1 MQYIPTI
8 YGFKIFGQKG
18 SKYEI
23 IYDNLGA
30 PKNQKEIDTVLKKKY
45 PAAGGSMMGGGGVG
59 TLAQISGA
67 TSALQGTGASSVGD
81 GAHQPQGKQR

>member
-23 IYDNLGA
+23 VYDNLGQA
-30 PKNQKEIDTVLKKKY
+30 KNQKEIDNILKKKT
-45 PAAGGSMMGGGGVG
+45 ATGAGV
-59 TLAQISGA
+59 LAQISGA
-67 TSALQGTGASSVGD
+67 SGS
-81 GAHQPQGKQR
+81 